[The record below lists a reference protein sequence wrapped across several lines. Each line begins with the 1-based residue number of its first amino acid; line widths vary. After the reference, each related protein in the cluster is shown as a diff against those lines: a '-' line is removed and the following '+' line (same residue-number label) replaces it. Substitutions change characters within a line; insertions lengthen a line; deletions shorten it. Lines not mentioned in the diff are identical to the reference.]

1 MLTQILGFF
10 TAILIFIV
18 DTFPMYPGPD
28 VLHQGINPDPR
39 PYVQHSGTAGYI
51 F

>member
-28 VLHQGINPDPR
+28 VLH
-39 PYVQHSGTAGYI
+39 
-51 F
+51 